1 MRISGRLSV
10 VKEKIRQAAV
20 WCERNF
26 ILWMRSLHAR
36 LWRYPKLRPA
46 LVWIRKHAHNLRIY
60 FKTHPKA
67 RLASWIVGP
76 PGFFLLFLMFIVWIE
91 TPGNRALRNIQ
102 NQVASEV
109 YTSDSVLIGR
119 YFIQDRT
126 EVSYENI
133 SPAVIDALIATED
146 NRFYTH
152 EGIDYRSLGRV
163 LVKSILQQ
171 DESAGGGST
180 LTQQLAKNL
189 YPRRHYWIL
198 PILLN
203 KMREYRI
210 AGKLEDL
217 YTKEE
222 LLTLYLNTVPFADNV
237 FGIEAAADRFF
248 STNAKSLDATQAAL
262 LVGMLKATTSY
273 NPRLYPDR
281 ALTRRNVVLSQMA
294 KYNKLPRK
302 TTDSLKQL
310 PLGLRYNRTSH
321 HEGLAPYFRE
331 QVKMQ
336 VLEWCETHEK
346 EDGTPYNLF
355 ADGLKIYTT
364 IDSRLQGAAEKAMNR
379 QMAEIQSIF
388 DQHWGNEKPW
398 KGKEEV
404 LEQAIQHSPR
414 YQQLI
419 AQGLTEDEVLAEMTK
434 PQPMLLFTWQGPR
447 EAMVSPIDSIIHHL
461 QFLHGGFLAME
472 PRTGEIKA
480 WVGGINHDFFQF
492 DHVKVSTK
500 RQVGSVFKPIVYA
513 TAIEQ
518 GAQPCELVSAS
529 QQTYTD
535 EEGKLW
541 TPRNSNQDYEVVYT
555 MRGALAYSV
564 NTVAAKFIDRA
575 GVQRTMDLAR
585 RMGITS
591 ELPDVPSISLGSSSI
606 SLMEMTTAYACL
618 ANEGMPIAPYYIS
631 SIRDLDGNEFQD
643 FKPGQPT
650 ERAMKKET
658 AQLVNSMLRTVVTEG
673 TASRIRWK
681 YNVYNDL
688 AGKTGTTQSNADG
701 WFMSYSPHLVMGAW
715 VGADDPRIR
724 FRNTELGQGANTALP
739 ITGYFLQEINA
750 LPAFRQWTNSRFNPL
765 SALLEEKLDCDLY
778 ELSDSLQLKIM
789 RTLASRDSILR
800 ADTAA
805 VVPETFLQFLYLRK
819 QKLQRAQ
826 QHSDSLRV
834 IELEDQMLEEN

>member
-1 MRISGRLSV
+1 MRNSGRLTD
-10 VKEKIRQAAV
+10 VKEKIRLAAI
-20 WCERNF
+20 WCERTF
-26 ILWMRSLHAR
+26 ILWMRSLHER

-46 LVWIRKHAHNLRIY
+46 LVFIRQHAHSLRIF
-60 FKTHPKA
+60 FKTHPRV
-67 RLASWIVGP
+67 RLAAWIVGP
-76 PGFFLLFLMFIVWIE
+76 PTAFLFFLMFIVWIE
-91 TPGNRALRNIQ
+91 TPGNRALRSIQ

-109 YTSDSVLIGR
+109 YTADSVLIGR

-126 EVSYENI
+126 EVKYENI

-163 LVKSILQQ
+163 LVKSVLQQ

-189 YPRRHYWIL
+189 YPRRHYWVL

-203 KMREYRI
+203 KMREVRI
-210 AGKLEDL
+210 ASKLEDL

-237 FGIEAAADRFF
+237 FGIEAAAGRFF
-248 STNAKSLDATQAAL
+248 STRAKSLDAAQAAL

-281 ALTRRNVVLSQMA
+281 ALTRRNVVLNQMA

-302 TTDSLKQL
+302 TIDSLKLL
-310 PLGLRYNRTSH
+310 PLGLQYNRTSH

-336 VLEWCETHEK
+336 ILDWCEKHEK
-346 EDGTPYNLF
+346 EDGSPYNLF

-364 IDSRLQGAAEKAMNR
+364 IDSRLQGAAEKAMSR
-379 QMAEIQSIF
+379 QMAEIQTTF
-388 DQHWGNEKPW
+388 DQHWGSDKPW

-414 YQQLI
+414 YQQLL
-419 AQGLTEDEVLAEMTK
+419 AQGLTEVEVLAEMTK
-434 PQPMLLFTWQGPR
+434 PQPMSLFTWQGPK
-447 EAMVSPIDSIIHHL
+447 EAVISPIDSIIHHL

-472 PRTGEIKA
+472 PRTGQIKA

-492 DHVKVSTK
+492 DHVKVTTK

-518 GAQPCELVSAS
+518 GAQPCELVPAS

-541 TPRNSNQDYEVVYT
+541 TPKNSNQDYDVVYT

-564 NTVAAKFIDRA
+564 NTVAAKFIARA
-575 GVQRTMDLAR
+575 GVRRTMEMAS
-585 RMGITS
+585 RMGISS

-606 SLMEMTTAYACL
+606 SLMEMTAAYACL
-618 ANEGMPIAPYYIS
+618 ANEGMPVAPYFIS
-631 SIRDLDGNEFQD
+631 SIRDLEGREYLD
-643 FKPGQPT
+643 FKPVQPT
-650 ERAMKKET
+650 TQAMKKET
-658 AQLVNSMLRTVVTEG
+658 AQLVNSMLRTVVMEG

-701 WFMSYSPHLVMGAW
+701 WFMSFSPNLVMGAW

-739 ITGYFLQEINA
+739 ITGYFLQEVNA
-750 LPAFRQWTNSRFNPL
+750 MSPFRSWTQAKFNSL
-765 SALLEEKLDCDLY
+765 SVLLEDKLDCDLY
-778 ELSDSLQLKIM
+778 ELSDSLQVSIQ
-789 RTLASRDSILR
+789 RSLAARDSILR
-800 ADTAA
+800 ADTAT
-805 VVPETFLQFLYLRK
+805 VLPETFLQFLYLRK
-819 QKLQRAQ
+819 QKLQRARQ
-826 QHSDSLRV
+826 QSDSLRV
-834 IELEDQMLEEN
+834 IELETRMLEEN